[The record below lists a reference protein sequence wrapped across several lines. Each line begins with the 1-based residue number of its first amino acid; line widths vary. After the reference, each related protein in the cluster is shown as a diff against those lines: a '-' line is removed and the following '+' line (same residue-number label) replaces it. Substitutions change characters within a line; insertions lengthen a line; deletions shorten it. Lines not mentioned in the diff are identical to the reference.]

1 MTDKT
6 VVGAV
11 TAIASVVG
19 GVSGISSAPTYPFET
34 MNESPFAVTYPM
46 NGGID
51 IGPVG
56 SKKQLVNIAIDV
68 LTVRRDLATDLAVLE
83 PFLDTVPAALLAEM
97 GTSGDIFSGTI
108 DTFSGLRFEFLPDM
122 NYGGVQMIGYR
133 FIMENVKLLV
143 SV

>member
-11 TAIASVVG
+11 TAVAAVVG

-46 NGGID
+46 NGGIN

-56 SKKQLVNIAIDV
+56 SRKNLLNIAIDV
-68 LTVRRDLATDLAVLE
+68 LIPRRDLAADLEVLE
-83 PFLDTVPAALLAEM
+83 PFLDTIPAALLAELSY
-97 GTSGDIFSGTI
+97 SGDIFSAAI
-108 DTFSGLRFEFLPDM
+108 DTLESIAFEFLPEM

-133 FIMENVKLLV
+133 FILQNVKLLV